1 MVSPAG
7 EFTNTTMG
15 KVWLMNI
22 NDATDDWLKRLQ
34 TAVEGVVYEY
44 YLWALQES

>member
-1 MVSPAG
+1 
-7 EFTNTTMG
+7 
-15 KVWLMNI
+15 MNI

-34 TAVEGVVYEY
+34 TDVEGVVHEY